1 MALADERLH
10 ANLLRAREENGQT
23 QQDVADL
30 MGVTQPTVAS
40 FERYDND
47 PKLSTVRRYANAVG
61 VVVCHSVRRL
71 EAAQPR
77 SEWSSYRPARADFV
91 VGIEPTSLHSPEGF
105 EVAYSRRTSF
115 TFAA

>member
-10 ANLLRAREENGQT
+10 SDLLRAREENGQT

-61 VVVCHSVRRL
+61 VIVCHSVRRL
-71 EAAQPR
+71 ETSHAS
-77 SEWSSYRPARADFV
+77 SEWSSYRPSRAEFV
-91 VGIEPTSLHSPEGF
+91 VGMGSTSLHSPAGF
-105 EVAYSRRTSF
+105 EVAYSMRTSF
-115 TFAA
+115 AVAA